1 VVAVSEKIL
10 AIWGAERRGP
20 GAKKSSFS
28 GRTYWVRFAAVNALQ
43 RLQSIDRR
51 LILRHLDF
59 FSPKSFS
66 LRGTRIFFAGVQ
78 KYHYPPVSRR

>member
-1 VVAVSEKIL
+1 L

-66 LRGTRIFFAGVQ
+66 LATGAYRWVANSLGKSKNTIR
-78 KYHYPPVSRR
+78 